1 MKTVSYSL
9 TLESPWTTRF
19 ARWLQFR
26 SFAFE
31 IERLGVVEGLRAATA
46 VAVMVWVSQILHE
59 PLFAWGAFAAFW
71 TCLADPG
78 GSDRLRL
85 KIMVGFALIGTMIAA
100 LISTIAGIGVSTAA
114 PVLFAVV
121 LLCMLGRMFG
131 PHFGL
136 VGVLASVV
144 AVVAVDYPNPPE
156 NALKLAAIFLIGCL
170 WALTLCLVLWR
181 VHPHRPARRAIAA
194 VYRDLGYMIAD
205 LEAVCR
211 GEAHVNDHRHAEHRR
226 ALRST
231 IERARSTIF
240 HIAAGHRN
248 GTARRG
254 LTAWIDGG
262 DRLFAGLIALEYD
275 VEERPEQN
283 DFTALSELLKPLPGL
298 IEELAHQAQNKKPD
312 WLQIQQTIRHFE
324 IYATYTNGLY
334 GRVAAYW
341 AKALQDLINGW
352 QNRAAAASES
362 DEASVS
368 GALLSQPVAALR
380 HAMRVALAVIIAY
393 GVSVMLHLPYSY
405 WATMAVVV
413 VMQPQATMTWPR
425 MLERML
431 GSIFGG
437 VLAAA
442 LWLAAPAPAVL
453 ALVIFPLAAGC
464 IAFRSVNYTLHVLF
478 LTPLFVLVAD
488 LIDPGHGTGIAMA
501 RALNNVLGSGLG
513 FVACLAFWPEQD
525 KQPFA
530 AKLAE
535 AVEANF
541 AYAALAAELKA
552 DTDALEAARRKAGIT
567 TSAAEVI
574 RERMVLEGR
583 RQHAKLDEAAALLAS
598 LRRLAGA
605 STAAWLSQDP
615 ARSDG
620 ERYQALKQ
628 DLGWL
633 VRDPSAPVP
642 NSLWNGFRTGS
653 QMEKAT
659 LATIR
664 ASFAYALARAQLSHA
679 QAA

>member
-1 MKTVSYSL
+1 MSYSL

-19 ARWLQFR
+19 ARWLQTR

-31 IERLGVVEGLRAATA
+31 IERLGVAEGLRAATA
-46 VAVMVWVSQILHE
+46 VAGMVWVSQILNE

-85 KIMVGFALIGTMIAA
+85 KIMIGFALIGTGVAA
-100 LISTIAGIGVSTAA
+100 LISTIAGLGVEIAA
-114 PVLFAVV
+114 PVLFSVV
-121 LLCMLGRMFG
+121 LLCMLGRVFG

-144 AVVAVDYPNPPE
+144 AVVAVDYPNPLG
-156 NALKLAAIFLIGCL
+156 NALKLATIFLIGCL
-170 WALTLCLVLWR
+170 WAMTLCLVLWR

-226 ALRST
+226 ALRAT
-231 IERARSTIF
+231 IERARSTIG

-275 VEERPEQN
+275 VEERPDQN
-283 DFTALSELLKPLPGL
+283 DFTVLAALLKPLPAL

-312 WLQIQQTIRHFE
+312 WSVIEDGIRQLQI
-324 IYATYTNGLY
+324 YAANTYGLY
-334 GRVAAYW
+334 GRVAGYW
-341 AKALQDLINGW
+341 AIALKDLIAGW
-352 QNRAAAASES
+352 QNRAAGADKDGAAVAGFSF
-362 DEASVS
+362 
-368 GALLSQPVAALR
+368 SQPVAALR

-393 GVSVMLHLPYSY
+393 GLSVALNLPYSY

-413 VMQPQATMTWPR
+413 VMQPHATTTWPR
-425 MLERML
+425 MLERVL

-442 LWLAAPAPAVL
+442 LWLLAPAPAVL

-501 RALNNVLGSGLG
+501 RAMNNVLGSALG

-535 AVEANF
+535 AVDANF
-541 AYAALAAELKA
+541 SYAALAADPNA
-552 DTDALEAARRKAGIT
+552 QTNDLEAARRKAGIA

-583 RQHAKLDEAAALLAS
+583 RQQGKLDEAATLLGS

-605 STAAWLSQDP
+605 STAAWLSQDIT
-615 ARSDG
+615 RSGG
-620 ERYQALKQ
+620 ERYKALAQ
-628 DLGWL
+628 DLGWM

-642 NSLWNGFRTGS
+642 KSLWDGFRTGS

-664 ASFAYALARAQLSHA
+664 ASFGYALARAQMTVA
-679 QAA
+679 